1 MKLSRKELSTIC
13 TALSLARTK
22 FLEAPDL
29 GSTVLALTN
38 QQCASEM
45 ETLRLYIAHKLRDPE
60 VKRLKV
66 YPNEQPE

>member
-1 MKLSRKELSTIC
+1 MKLSRKELGTIC

-45 ETLRLYIAHKLRDPE
+45 EISPTSYAI
-60 VKRLKV
+60 LKSSG
-66 YPNEQPE
+66 